1 MSGKKGMKHC
11 SEAVKDEVRR
21 QWKAGESLQSI
32 RRTFHLEDYTAHDFR
47 DTRAAEW
54 QEAGM
59 PLGTI
64 SHLLGHATTTVTE
77 KCYVKF
83 RDAGL
88 LNARRIMEKNASD
101 AADFVAEEKARKP
114 L

>member
-1 MSGKKGMKHC
+1 
-11 SEAVKDEVRR
+11 
-21 QWKAGESLQSI
+21 
-32 RRTFHLEDYTAHDFR
+32 
-47 DTRAAEW
+47 
-54 QEAGM
+54 M

-101 AADFVAEEKARKP
+101 VADFVADEKAEKP